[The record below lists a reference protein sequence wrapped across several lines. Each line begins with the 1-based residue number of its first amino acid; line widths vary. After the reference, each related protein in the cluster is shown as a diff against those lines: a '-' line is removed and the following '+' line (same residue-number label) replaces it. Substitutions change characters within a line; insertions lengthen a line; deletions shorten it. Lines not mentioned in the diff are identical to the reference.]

1 MDNIIVGTLS
11 PIFLDNI
18 RGSVQYIRANE
29 SAIREFPEMQI
40 PGSRSERKEISLL

>member
-11 PIFLDNI
+11 PIFLNNI

-29 SAIREFPEMQI
+29 SAIRELPEMQI
-40 PGSRSERKEISLL
+40 PGSRVEWEEIFLL

>member
-1 MDNIIVGTLS
+1 MDNIIVDTLS
-11 PIFLDNI
+11 LIFLNNI

-40 PGSRSERKEISLL
+40 PGSRIEREEISLL

>member
-11 PIFLDNI
+11 PIFLNNI

-40 PGSRSERKEISLL
+40 PGSRIEREEISLL